1 MSIQAVAWVLD
12 FSKATYGSRLVLLS
26 IANHCD
32 KYGTNAW
39 PKIETI
45 AEESLLSVREVAYAI
60 NDLVRIRELKVEKG
74 KGKIGRNLYSF
85 PLMRPAN
92 LAGDTLAD
100 VQYAARPTCKM
111 PQRNKE
117 EPSLNQP
124 SYKSNTFVPPSLKDV
139 TLYCQERKNSVD
151 PEKWFDYYC
160 SNGWRVGRNPMKN
173 WEAAVRTW
181 ERHDHKNGQG
191 TESAYARRVNANKE
205 AIDRICEEIFGPDD
219 GDAEGGVLKLSAE

>member
-1 MSIQAVAWVLD
+1 MSVQAISWVLD

-60 NDLVRIRELKVEKG
+60 NDLVGIGELSVEKG

-92 LAGDTLAD
+92 LAGNTLAD
-100 VQYAARPTCKM
+100 VQYATRPTCKM

-124 SYKSNTFVPPSLKDV
+124 SYKSNTLLHPSLTDV
-139 TLYCQERKNSVD
+139 TLYCQERQNSID

-160 SNGWRVGRNPMKN
+160 SNGWRVGRNPMKD
-173 WEAAVRTW
+173 WKAAVRTW
-181 ERHDHKNGQG
+181 EKNGHNG
-191 TESAYARRVNANKE
+191 NGNGNARRTKADVTEE
-205 AIDRICEEIFGPDD
+205 AISRIYEELHGTDDEDSDGGIF
-219 GDAEGGVLKLSAE
+219 ELSSE